1 MAATP
6 GWYADPAGGGGKR
19 YWDGQQWIAFTP
31 TSSSADGNSR
41 RVALMFIVLGILM
54 AGGCVAVATV
64 AIIGNGSGVSGSGG
78 GPDRLYINKLHV
90 HGLFA
95 ATGVDEHDWETQ
107 VISAA
112 HTVCDGLQVNPREDM
127 VFVLERSSAHLTA
140 HKANTIVNAAID
152 VYCPQYK

>member
-1 MAATP
+1 
-6 GWYADPAGGGGKR
+6 
-19 YWDGQQWIAFTP
+19 
-31 TSSSADGNSR
+31 
-41 RVALMFIVLGILM
+41 MFIVLGILM

-112 HTVCDGLQVNPREDM
+112 HTVCDRLKSTPAKTWFSFLNAAAPT
-127 VFVLERSSAHLTA
+127 LTA